1 MTSAALRLPIAPPNR
16 EVIEAARR
24 HSDGQAKP
32 LGALGRLEDLGAW
45 LAGCQGQCPPLPL
58 QDVRVVVFAGDHGV
72 AGRAVSAYPPA
83 VTPAM
88 VLAIAAGVAGVSAL
102 ARAHGVAVTVYDL
115 GVATDVPGLA
125 AEVSRFK
132 IRQSSGSI
140 DSEDA
145 LTLAEVEQ
153 ALAAGDAIAQEQVDD
168 GAQLLIAGDLGIGN
182 TTVAAALMAA
192 SAGVGANEVTG
203 RGTGVDDAV
212 LAHKAEVIERAL
224 ARCGDRVGDP
234 VQRLACLGS
243 ADMAAAVGFM
253 AGAARRGVPILL
265 DGLIAVAEAVLAE
278 ELAPGTRAWMR
289 AGHRS
294 TEPGQAVG
302 LRQLGLTPLLDLSM
316 RLGEGSGAVMA
327 VPVLRG
333 AVAALRDVAQLADL
347 L

>member
-1 MTSAALRLPIAPPNR
+1 MSSAALRLPVAPPNHD
-16 EVIEAARR
+16 VIEATRR

-32 LGALGRLEDLGAW
+32 LGALGTLEELGAW
-45 LAGCQGQCPPLPL
+45 LAGCQGQCPPEPL
-58 QDVRVVVFAGDHGV
+58 DDVRVVVFAGDHGV
-72 AGRAVSAYPPA
+72 AARSVSAYPAA

-88 VLAIAAGVAGVSAL
+88 VRAIAAGVAGVSAL
-102 ARAHGVAVTVYDL
+102 ARTHGVTVSVYDL
-115 GVATDVPGLA
+115 GVATDFPDLD
-125 AEVSRFK
+125 AELSRFK
-132 IRQSSGSI
+132 VRHSSGSI

-145 LTLAEVEQ
+145 LTRAEVEQ
-153 ALAAGDAIAQEQVDD
+153 ALAAGDQIAQEQVDA

-192 SAGVGANEVTG
+192 SLGVGAQAVTG

-212 LAHKAEVIERAL
+212 LAHKGEVIDRAL
-224 ARCGDRVGDP
+224 ARCGDRVVDP

-243 ADMAAAVGFM
+243 ADMAAAAGFM
-253 AGAARRGVPILL
+253 IGAARRRVPILL
-265 DGLIAVAEAVLAE
+265 DGLIAVAEGVLAE
-278 ELAPGTRAWMR
+278 ELAPGARAWMR

-294 TEPGQAVG
+294 PEPGQAVG
-302 LRQLGLTPLLDLSM
+302 LDHLGLTPMLDLSM

-333 AVAALRDVAQLADL
+333 AVAALRDIAQLSDL